1 MSDPRFEAKTP
12 YSDEEIRAIEK
23 ELGREL
29 PPAYRHFVKQY
40 GGAFVGGFV
49 DGEWEVLDFFDA
61 STVLEDLRG
70 TFSDFRDIGALPF
83 ARDVGGNLWV
93 LTEDN
98 SVHFLVNYSG
108 SSTAE
113 KISDSFQDFLD
124 RIVLEDDEEDDEDV
138 EDNDNGDREAS

>member
-12 YSDEEIRAIEK
+12 FSDEEIRAIEK

-29 PPAYRHFVKQY
+29 PPAYRHFVEQY
-40 GGAFVGGFV
+40 GGAFVCGSV
-49 DGEWEVLDFFDA
+49 DGNYRWEVLGFYRA

-83 ARDVGGNLWV
+83 AHDIFGNLWV

-98 SVHFLVNYSG
+98 SVHFLVNDKG
-108 SSTAE
+108 ESSAE

-124 RIVLEDDEEDDEDV
+124 RIVPDEDEDDEDV
-138 EDNDNGDREAS
+138 EEDEDQ

>member
-1 MSDPRFEAKTP
+1 MSDPRFQARTP
-12 YSDEEIRAIEK
+12 FSDGEIRDIEK

-29 PPAYRHFVKQY
+29 PPSYRHFVEQY
-40 GGAFVGGFV
+40 GGAFVGGSV
-49 DGEWEVLDFFDA
+49 DGEWDVLDFFDA

-70 TFSDFRDIGALPF
+70 TFSDYRDIGALPF
-83 ARDVGGNLWV
+83 ASDVGGNLWV

-108 SSTAE
+108 SSSAE

-124 RIVLEDDEEDDEDV
+124 RIVEDDYDDEDV
-138 EDNDNGDREAS
+138 EEEDHGNGK